1 MRRLPVL
8 AVLTVAALI
17 AASAWLAIV
26 AQSDPE
32 PLPRAEYLPR
42 DDDQSQQQDPE
53 TQPEPG
59 PDGED
64 AEQQSPEQEGIQADT
79 DQEIAENELRDDEVA
94 EQAEADNAGTD
105 HEAEEQQSIT
115 YVPDQ
120 ERSHWEIIRAVDM
133 DRRRFDEASRLTQR
147 YTVKEGDTLVDIAE
161 LHGVDVNALAAANDL
176 ESADHLAIG
185 DPLQIPSPHT
195 YVAQEYPS
203 GPYPYEGGELAWG
216 TVTDL
221 QHGVIH
227 TAVVT
232 WPLKSFPGQFAG
244 GTLIIGCI
252 HNRLIVEFRED
263 MIALDPALADAADV
277 RVYWRVDQG
286 PIRTSRWT
294 RTADV
299 LSSPDPGPLIDSLR
313 GANGLWLWPV
323 MEARVLLDFW
333 FSEVARM
340 VETPVQANIDNCGR

>member
-8 AVLTVAALI
+8 AALVLAALI

-32 PLPRAEYLPR
+32 PLPTTEHLPR
-42 DDDQSQQQDPE
+42 DDEQSQQQQSQA
-53 TQPEPG
+53 QPEPT
-59 PDGED
+59 PDDEQ
-64 AEQQSPEQEGIQADT
+64 AEQQSTEQEGIQEET
-79 DQEIAENELRDDEVA
+79 DQEIAENNLQEDEVV
-94 EQAEADNAGTD
+94 EQAEAEDAASP
-105 HEAEEQQSIT
+105 EAEEQQSIT
-115 YVPDQ
+115 HIPYQ
-120 ERSHWEIIRAVDM
+120 ERSHWEVIKAIDV

-147 YTVKEGDTLVDIAE
+147 YTVKEGDTLADIAE
-161 LHGVDVNALAAANDL
+161 LHGVDVNTLAAANDL

-185 DPLQIPSPHT
+185 DPLWIPYPYT

-216 TVTDL
+216 TITDL
-221 QHGVIH
+221 QHDVIH

-232 WPLKSFPGQFAG
+232 WHLKSFPGQFAG
-244 GTLIIGCI
+244 WTLIIGCI
-252 HNRLIVEFRED
+252 HNRLVVEFRED
-263 MIALDPALADAADV
+263 LIALDPALADAADV
-277 RVYWRVDQG
+277 RVYWRIDQG
-286 PIRTSRWT
+286 PIRTSRWI

-323 MEARVLLDFW
+323 MEDRVLLDFW

-340 VETPVQANIDNCGR
+340 VETPVQPNIDNCGR